1 MSSSFAMHVSS
12 TGKADVLPIAPKLD
26 SDSLYIWHHF
36 YQPTEEE
43 LKQLPESYGLH
54 PLAIEDCMDDD
65 QIPKM
70 ESFPKNSH
78 IIFNT
83 FNYQNED
90 IHAEEVNL
98 FIGEKFIIT
107 VTRSERLNEAINV
120 LTKKMLESQNGL
132 WRTGPGWLLHFI
144 LDKIVDE
151 KMIALET
158 LEDETDLIED
168 DLLVKTGEI
177 DFAKIQKLRWAFQ
190 LLRKSLFHEREILNR
205 IIRED
210 HDFISHKASY
220 LFRDVYDHVV
230 RLYELTESC
239 RETVKNIVELHLT
252 MANHQM
258 AIASE
263 NTNKTIRRL
272 TFITTIFMPLTL
284 IAGIGGM
291 SEYSMMTGPENWRIA
306 YLILL
311 IVLTVIGVLSYRWL
325 QGRDKES

>member
-12 TGKADVLPIAPKLD
+12 TGKADVLPAAPELD
-26 SDSLYIWHHF
+26 SESLYIWHHF
-36 YQPTEEE
+36 FQPTEEE
-43 LKQLPESYGLH
+43 LKKLPGEYGLH

-70 ESFPKNSH
+70 ESFPKNTH
-78 IIFNT
+78 LIFNT
-83 FNYQNED
+83 FNYHNED

-98 FIGEKFIIT
+98 FIGDKFIIT
-107 VTRSERLNEAINV
+107 VTRSERLNESIIT
-120 LTKKMLESQNGL
+120 LTKKMSESKNGL
-132 WRTGPGWLLHFI
+132 WRNGPGWLLHYI
-144 LDKIVDE
+144 IDKIVDE
-151 KMIALET
+151 KMDALEA
-158 LEDETDLIED
+158 LEDETDSIED
-168 DLLVKTGEI
+168 LLLSRTDDI
-177 DFAKIQKLRWAFQ
+177 DFAKIQKLRYAFQ

-205 IIRED
+205 IIHDD
-210 HDFISHKASY
+210 HDFIDNKAAY
-220 LFRDVYDHVV
+220 LYRDVYDHVV

-239 RETVKNIVELHLT
+239 RETVKNLIELHLA
-252 MANHQM
+252 MANNQM

-306 YLILL
+306 YLILV
-311 IVLTVIGVLSYRWL
+311 IILTIIGILSYRWL